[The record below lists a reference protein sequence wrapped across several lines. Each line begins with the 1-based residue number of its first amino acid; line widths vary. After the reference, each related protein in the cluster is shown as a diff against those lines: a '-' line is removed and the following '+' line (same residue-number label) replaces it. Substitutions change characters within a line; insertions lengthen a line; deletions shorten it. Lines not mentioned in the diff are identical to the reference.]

1 MEALALDFLS
11 HGPIGAAVA
20 FLLWMARNHNTRL
33 KAMEKQ
39 CDDRHD
45 RQLIEDGKLKTASAK
60 HGQKL
65 DTFAETMKEIA
76 GINKEALK
84 SLQQLEVKMGR
95 VETILEKG

>member
-1 MEALALDFLS
+1 MEALALDLLS

-20 FLLWMARNHNTRL
+20 FLLWLARNHNLRL
-33 KAMEKQ
+33 KSMEQQ

-45 RQLIEDGKLKTASAK
+45 RQLIEDGKLRTAAAK
-60 HGQKL
+60 HGQRL

-76 GINKEALK
+76 GINKESLK
-84 SLQQLEVKMGR
+84 SLQQLEVKMGK